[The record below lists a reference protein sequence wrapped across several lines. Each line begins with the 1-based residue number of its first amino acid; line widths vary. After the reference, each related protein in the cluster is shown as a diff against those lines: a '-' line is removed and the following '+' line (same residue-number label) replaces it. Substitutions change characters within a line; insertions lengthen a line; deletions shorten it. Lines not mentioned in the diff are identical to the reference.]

1 MSTLLSLTGRN
12 CLKYGDNSFYITVST
27 SAQRFHST
35 FIKEINLVRQI
46 VIVED
51 ETAIRENYMDM
62 LFQQGYQVTG
72 CQNRIEAQQLFRQAL
87 PDLVILDIGLE
98 DEIEAGFD
106 LCRQLRQQSETLAI
120 IFLTARDNDF
130 DTISGLRLG
139 ADDYLTKDISL
150 PHLSAR
156 IAALFRRMD
165 ILKQPALESDQPILI
180 GDLSINL
187 ERLELYW
194 KTILIDLSLTEFWML
209 YSLARHPGHV
219 RSRDQLMQDASTV
232 VDDSTI
238 TSHIKRIRKKF
249 MAVNSDFNCIETI
262 YGAGYRWRC
271 H

>member
-1 MSTLLSLTGRN
+1 MAKR
-12 CLKYGDNSFYITVST
+12 
-27 SAQRFHST
+27 
-35 FIKEINLVRQI
+35 I

-51 ETAIRENYMDM
+51 EPAIRENYSDM
-62 LFQQGYQVTG
+62 LERQGYQVSSYG
-72 CQNRIEAQQLFRQAL
+72 SKAEAEQAFNQSL
-87 PDLVILDIGLE
+87 PDLVLLDIGLE
-98 DEIEAGFD
+98 DEIEGGFD
-106 LCRQLRQQSETLAI
+106 LCRQLRQQSDSLPI

-156 IAALFRRMD
+156 ISALFRRVKAINTPPKEEKL
-165 ILKQPALESDQPILI
+165 ILGQLQV
-180 GDLSINL
+180 DLQ
-187 ERLELYW
+187 RLEIYW
-194 KTILIDLSLTEFWML
+194 HNSIVDLSLTEFWMVH
-209 YSLARHPGHV
+209 SLTRHPGHV
-219 RSRDQLMQDASTV
+219 RSREQLMTDASTV

-249 MAVNSDFNCIETI
+249 SLIEETFNCIETI